1 MCSHHQKWLF
11 KPLQCSKFFWW
22 LYSLFLTHGASCRLL
37 KRDWAQRQLDGPE
50 IAALALT
57 LLGGQKAWN
66 ASEILFL
73 MIPKL
78 DYIDYIKKPK
88 TSDLLTSKNK
98 HPSPR
103 SQLFLG
109 GVLGLPAT
117 AEAKRCCGNEQSMA
131 SVSKATFPG
140 KNQPQ
145 IFDHQRHQGKMSQ
158 MWRNNGFFL
167 LNFFSI
173 YEFPFFQCSISCLH
187 QVLAATKSQQ
197 PATTCYH
204 AELDSIKIHLVKPAA
219 KLQGVRLLHIW
230 SFCWFLRSTKKT
242 LTTQPLSSLYW
253 ILIILYLSLAIS
265 RDAIT
270 PKILL
275 SLKAY
280 ILDQFR
286 R

>member
-158 MWRNNGFFL
+158 MWRNNGFFCWTFFNIWISIFPMFYQL
-167 LNFFSI
+167 STSSLGCNQITAACHHVLPRRIGLHKNSSGETCCQAARSEIVTYLKFLLVFEIYKEDSNYTTTLISVLNFDHPLPI
-173 YEFPFFQCSISCLH
+173 ISH
-187 QVLAATKSQQ
+187 FKRRHHTKNSTQLKSL
-197 PATTCYH
+197 Y
-204 AELDSIKIHLVKPAA
+204 
-219 KLQGVRLLHIW
+219 
-230 SFCWFLRSTKKT
+230 LRSV
-242 LTTQPLSSLYW
+242 S
-253 ILIILYLSLAIS
+253 
-265 RDAIT
+265 
-270 PKILL
+270 
-275 SLKAY
+275 
-280 ILDQFR
+280 
-286 R
+286 